1 MSEKEQFLKTYK
13 DECDCTLRVLH
24 AYPTDKAELKPA
36 AILRTARELAFAFAS
51 EAGLGM
57 LALQGKMGEGPLGPM
72 PEAPDTWED
81 VLSAVEQG
89 QEDFGALVRSMS
101 DEQLQGKVKFFT
113 GPKQI
118 GEVRAMDVCWFLLHD
133 QIHHRGQFS
142 IYVRLAD
149 GKLPSIYGPT
159 ADEPWM

>member
-1 MSEKEQFLKTYK
+1 MSEKDQFLATYR
-13 DECDCTLRVLH
+13 DECDRTMRVLH
-24 AYPTDKAELKPA
+24 AYPADKAELKPNA
-36 AILRTARELAFAFAS
+36 KLRTARELAFAFAA

-57 LALQGKMGEGPLGPM
+57 LALQNKIGEGPLGPM
-72 PEAPDTWED
+72 PEAPPTWEE
-81 VLSAVEQG
+81 VLGAVEQG
-89 QEDFGALVRSMS
+89 QEDFETLVRSMS
-101 DEQLQGKVKFFT
+101 EEQLEGKVNFFT

-118 GEVRAMDVCWFLLHD
+118 GEVRALDLCWFLLHD
-133 QIHHRGQFS
+133 QIHHRGQLS